1 MTVELAFAPSIRG
14 LRFRRLRHPAD
25 DAALSGLINAGNVAD
40 GIPHRLTPAQ
50 IASWLD
56 HPSRMDLDEDLLIAE
71 VDGVPIAY
79 AEGGWE
85 QDNDGGRNY
94 STWGQVHPDWRRRG
108 LGTALLRWLE
118 DRQGRVAATHPA
130 GLERR
135 LQSWANESE
144 AGRLALLEGHGYRI
158 ARYDYE
164 MERPNL
170 DDIPDL
176 PLPDGIQLRAAREE
190 DLRRFWET
198 EVEVFRDHWGA
209 IDDSEASFE
218 QMRADPRRDIRLWV
232 VAWQGDEIVGQ
243 VLNRIDREANAEL
256 GLQRGWVNSV
266 GVRRA
271 WRRRGIARS
280 LVAESL
286 RVLRDAGMTT
296 AGLGVDA
303 ENANGAL
310 GVYESVGFAVARTER
325 VYRKAL

>member
-1 MTVELAFAPSIRG
+1 MTIEVASAPPISG
-14 LRFRRLRHPAD
+14 LRFRRFRHPAD
-25 DAALSGLINAGNVAD
+25 DAALSALINAGNAVD

-50 IASWLD
+50 IANWLD
-56 HPSRMDLDEDLLIAE
+56 HPSRMELDEDLLIAE
-71 VDGVPIAY
+71 VNGEPVAY

-94 STWGQVHPDWRRRG
+94 SVWGQVHPDWRRRG
-108 LGTALLRWLE
+108 LGTALLRWVE
-118 DRQGRVAATHPA
+118 DRQGRVAATHPPDVD
-130 GLERR
+130 RR

-144 AGRLALLEGHGYRI
+144 AGRIALLEGHGYRI

-170 DDIPDL
+170 DEIPEL
-176 PLPDGIQLRAAREE
+176 PLPAGIELRPAGKE
-190 DLRRFWET
+190 DLRRFWEV

-209 IDDSEASFE
+209 IDDSEAAFE
-218 QMRADPRRDIRLWV
+218 QMRADPRRDIGLWV
-232 VAWQGDEIVGQ
+232 VAWEGDEIVGQ

-256 GLQRGWVNSV
+256 GLERGWVSSV

-280 LVAESL
+280 LVAQSL

-303 ENANGAL
+303 ENATGAVR
-310 GVYESVGFAVARTER
+310 VYEAVGFAVVRTER
-325 VYRKAL
+325 VYRRPL